1 MQKLLKLSAFLL
13 LLPLLTPSYA
23 TGTERLSSESAGWTA
38 VMSGKAL
45 CRPCQTS
52 YGFAVLTDAK
62 MISACTDSG
71 RILWERSVPGHPE
84 PFLTVF
90 SSDFLLSVCDQKK
103 LSLINPSGLTL
114 WTVKVPFEITNS
126 PLPGR
131 DCRIFVKG
139 KKHIACFGI
148 NGVCKWILETEPLRP
163 ENLFEMNDGS
173 LIAFLTVEPDGKT
186 AAIRVDPFGEI
197 KESITFSGKIIA
209 AKSSEQGLLLYFAAG
224 AAGLC
229 VIRDGTASTKWTIPA
244 ADKAFRNTVSE
255 SSSEFLELGGTKG
268 ALFTTAFQNTRAII
282 FSMNDGRVSDFFD
295 IPESLKNRMLVSAA
309 NDGNQILFC
318 GKKNAYLYEIT
329 GTEIWKADFPH
340 NGDIFSK
347 WNQLFLTQKNN
358 LVICSTNWAMAGFR
372 INQNVSKKQ
381 AKMAAQ
387 KKGYESY
394 YFSNKEQLAF
404 LDYSDKIPGTMT
416 GYDRKKQL
424 LQGNYGSKEIEFVS
438 GLADFCNAY
447 RTFQMQSASRPNL
460 VQKSVFERDTSGV
473 EKALLQLSAFGTDFF
488 IKDLAVIIRS
498 EKNTALLAAALKSVS
513 ECGFDPES
521 KILNAIDLRVQNLPA
536 ASDGVLIIL
545 CDAVLEICR
554 FMGRPALYSHGMDI
568 LNVLLN
574 PQYST
579 NVRDRARETLKK
591 IAAIK
596 L

>member
-1 MQKLLKLSAFLL
+1 MQNLLKLSALLFLL
-13 LLPLLTPSYA
+13 PFLTPSYA
-23 TGTERLSSESAGWTA
+23 TATERLSSESAGWTA

-62 MISACTDSG
+62 MISACTDNG
-71 RILWERSVPGHPE
+71 KILWERSVPGHPE

-90 SSDFLLSVCDQKK
+90 SSDFLLSICDQKK

-114 WTVKVPFEITNS
+114 WTVKVPFAITNS
-126 PLPGR
+126 PLTGK

-139 KKHIACFGI
+139 KKQIACYGI
-148 NGVCKWILETEPLRP
+148 NGICKWTLETDPLRS

-173 LIAFLTVEPDGKT
+173 MLAFLTAEPGGKT
-186 AAIRVDPFGEI
+186 SAIRFDPFGEMT
-197 KESITFSGKIIA
+197 ESITFSGKILA
-209 AKSSEQGLLLYFAAG
+209 AKSSEQGLLLYFADG
-224 AAGLC
+224 AAGMC
-229 VIRDGTASTKWTIPA
+229 IIKDGKASTKWTIPA
-244 ADKAFRNTVSE
+244 SDKAFRNTTSE
-255 SSSEFLELGGTKG
+255 NSGEFLEVSDNRGI
-268 ALFTTAFQNTRAII
+268 LFTTTFQNTRAIT

-295 IPESLKNRMLVSAA
+295 IPESFKNRVLVSSA
-309 NDGNQILFC
+309 NNGKQILFC
-318 GKKNAYLYEIT
+318 GKKNAFLYETT
-329 GTEIWKADFPH
+329 GTETWKADFPQ

-347 WNQLFLTQKNN
+347 WNQLFMTQKNN

-372 INQNVSKKQ
+372 INQTVSKKQ
-381 AKMAAQ
+381 AKTAVQ

-394 YFSNKEQLAF
+394 YTSGKEQIAF
-404 LDYSDKIPGTMT
+404 LDYSDKIPRTMA

-424 LQGNYGSKEIEFVS
+424 LQGNYGPKEKEFVS
-438 GLADFCNAY
+438 GLADFCCAY

-460 VQKSVFERDTSGV
+460 VQKSIFERDTSGV
-473 EKALLQLSAFGTDFF
+473 ETALLQLTAFGTDFF
-488 IKDLAVIIRS
+488 IKDLASIIKS
-498 EKNTALLAAALKSVS
+498 EKNTALLAASLKSVS

-521 KILNAIDLRVQNLPA
+521 RILNAIDLRVQNLPA

-568 LNVLLN
+568 LTVLLN

-579 NVRDRARETLKK
+579 SVRDHARETLKK
-591 IAAIK
+591 IAAMK